1 MHELS
6 LVRHMIS
13 ILEAQ
18 YPRDQLASLQVIDL
32 KIGMM
37 SNVEPQL
44 LLNAF
49 AAVTKSKTRYRQVQ
63 LNIELVPVRIHCIPC
78 NRESTV
84 ENYRFVCAFCG
95 QPNNHLISG
104 TELLIDRVH
113 FL

>member
-1 MHELS
+1 MHEIS
-6 LVRHMIS
+6 MVRHMIS
-13 ILEAQ
+13 VLEAE
-18 YPRDQLASLQVIDL
+18 YSRDQLASLQAIDL

-49 AAVTKSKTRYRQVQ
+49 AAVTTAKARYRQVQ
-63 LNIELVPVRIHCIPC
+63 LNIELVPVRIHCISC
-78 NRESTV
+78 NKDSTV

-104 TELLIDRVH
+104 TELSIDRLH